1 MIYDFNN
8 FINLSLFLFQSEK
21 LFLFGIYRDL
31 SIGSL
36 AVIIAVIPFAAD
48 IVLNFK
54 VIIFKSVNPN
64 QSPISEDRCK
74 FLVYTFDRFW

>member
-31 SIGSL
+31 SIGGSL

-48 IVLNFK
+48 IVVLNFK

-64 QSPISEDRCK
+64 QSQISEDRCK
-74 FLVYTFDRFW
+74 F